1 MNEVFVMGKIKNID
15 FEFMYESKNISICVI
30 ELELRNG
37 SNIKVNSYDEIADAM
52 IQNYKIG
59 DFMFCHGRLN
69 SNGVIDVE
77 EVS

>member
-37 SNIKVNSYDEIADAM
+37 SNIKVNSYDEIADAI
-52 IQNYKIG
+52 IQKYKVG
-59 DFMFCHGRLN
+59 DTVFCYGRLN
-69 SNGVIDVE
+69 SSGAIEVE
-77 EVS
+77 EIF